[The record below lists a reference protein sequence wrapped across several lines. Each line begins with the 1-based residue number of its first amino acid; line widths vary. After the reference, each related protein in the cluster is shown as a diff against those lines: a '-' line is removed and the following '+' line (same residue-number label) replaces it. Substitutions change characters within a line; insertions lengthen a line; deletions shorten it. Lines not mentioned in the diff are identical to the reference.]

1 MPGDWLVRFSGG
13 AERREALGL
22 PDRWRSP
29 APTDVHETVTA
40 TVADLVATISVAAS
54 GTVAIVVPF
63 VNERLTRGPAGG
75 GFLACVLM
83 RAGLARHV

>member
-1 MPGDWLVRFSGG
+1 MLIS
-13 AERREALGL
+13 ALHSSRAATKAA
-22 PDRWRSP
+22 PDRWRNP

-40 TVADLVATISVAAS
+40 AGADLVAIISVAAS

-63 VNERLTRGPAGG
+63 VNVRLTRGPAGG

-83 RAGLARHV
+83 RARLARDV